1 MAIDS
6 KAALLPLL
14 ASYPSRVGPSD
25 EELVE
30 HFQGGDTS
38 AFETL
43 VRRWDRR
50 IQGLIYR
57 VVGGEEEARDLCQET
72 FLRAYRGLG
81 TFKKEARFSS
91 WLYQIALN
99 ASRDR
104 LRRRRGRSYVSLDE
118 AGEVVELRSA
128 SPARSPLE
136 LVEAQDLSRTVSTA
150 VEALPEEQREVIVLK
165 EFQGLT
171 FVEIADIL
179 SVPVSTV
186 KTRLYRGLA
195 ELRRRLERQGIRG
208 TAALSATAP

>member
-1 MAIDS
+1 VTPTDEDLV
-6 KAALLPLL
+6 AA
-14 ASYPSRVGPSD
+14 
-25 EELVE
+25 
-30 HFQGGDTS
+30 FQGGEKT
-38 AFETL
+38 AFDLL
-43 VRRWDRR
+43 VGRWERK
-50 IQGLIYR
+50 IQGVIFR
-57 VVGGEEEARDLCQET
+57 VVGGREDARDVAQEV
-72 FLRAYRGLG
+72 FLKVYRGLAD
-81 TFKKEARFSS
+81 FKKEARFSS